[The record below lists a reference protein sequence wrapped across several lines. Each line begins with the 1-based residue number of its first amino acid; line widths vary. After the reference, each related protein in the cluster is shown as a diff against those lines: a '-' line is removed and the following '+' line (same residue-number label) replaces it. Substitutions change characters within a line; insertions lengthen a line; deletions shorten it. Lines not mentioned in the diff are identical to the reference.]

1 MQTCLNQEHLY
12 NKECVTECPLVW
24 LLLSLWLI
32 IGVTFTTAGYYCLTT
47 VKCPYKMDD
56 IFFMLGIS
64 LLFAFVVLFIVPYI
78 LGYIINLCYTIRDQQ
93 ESQPESQ
100 PEPVLP
106 VRTKKLKKLVKPP
119 NSPAPKD
126 AFVSYNVSA
135 RR

>member
-1 MQTCLNQEHLY
+1 MQAYLNQEHLY

-32 IGVTFTTAGYYCLTT
+32 IGVTFTTAGYYCSTS

-56 IFFMLGIS
+56 IFFNFGIS
-64 LLFAFVVLFIVPYI
+64 LLFAFVVLFIVPYTLGCI
-78 LGYIINLCYTIRDQQ
+78 LNICYRVRDQQ
-93 ESQPESQ
+93 ESQ

-119 NSPAPKD
+119 NSPVPKD

>member
-93 ESQPESQ
+93 EPQPQ
-100 PEPVLP
+100 PVLP
-106 VRTKKLKKLVKPP
+106 VTNKKVKKLVKPP
-119 NSPAPKD
+119 NSPVPKG
-126 AFVSYNVSA
+126 AFVSYNIAVK
-135 RR
+135 R